1 MYIPGPRTNK
11 NTDLTPEEELQIME
25 AYQSELNYL
34 EGLDNPDIEFD
45 TED

>member
-1 MYIPGPRTNK
+1 MYYFGPKTGTN
-11 NTDLTPEEELQIME
+11 NGLTPDEELQIME
-25 AYQSELNYL
+25 AYQDELNYL